1 MKAVKVKVAYI
12 VNRVWLI
19 LVIYLVSLLM
29 SSLLFSYFETKPLVD
44 GLWWSCVT
52 SLTIGYGDI
61 FPVTTGGKVTGALFG
76 HFWIFGIIP
85 MIVANIVSN
94 LLENRDLF
102 SNEEQEEIKKN
113 LSEILTKV
121 NQLNQCEK

>member
-1 MKAVKVKVAYI
+1 MNAVKVKVAYI
-12 VNRVWLI
+12 VNRIWLI
-19 LVIYLVSLLM
+19 LVIYLASITA
-29 SSLLFSYFETKPLVD
+29 STFLFSYFENKSLLD

-52 SLTIGYGDI
+52 ALTIGYGDLS
-61 FPVTTGGKVTGALFG
+61 PVTLQGRIVGLVFG

-102 SNEEQEEIKKN
+102 SHGEQEELKANIA
-113 LSEILTKV
+113 EILNKLKQGD
-121 NQLNQCEK
+121 NH

>member
-1 MKAVKVKVAYI
+1 MKSVKVKVAYI

-19 LVIYLVSLLM
+19 LVIYIASVIA
-29 SSLLFSYFETKPLVD
+29 SSLLFSYFENKTFLE

-61 FPVTTGGKVTGALFG
+61 FPVTTGGKITGALFG

-102 SNEEQEEIKKN
+102 SNEEQEELKANVKQ
-113 LSEILTKV
+113 ILNK
-121 NQLNQCEK
+121 LN